1 MTVYVLD
8 SNVLLSDPDAIYSFP
23 ESEVVIPSVVIEEI
37 DSKKHGI
44 NGTAFNARQVARH
57 LDHLRKTQGFKG
69 PVYLENESTLRV
81 ELNHR
86 SLECLRSYF
95 SEPSND
101 NRLLAVAL
109 NIQAEETAKEVP
121 GRVVLVSQDA
131 FVRIKADALG
141 LETEDYQPHDG
152 VRDESDYTGWANL
165 EVEQAVI
172 EDLYSNG
179 VISAGVLERILEPNQ
194 YVILKCAESTQ
205 SAIGRYSEE
214 NRQLQ
219 LMVSSNKTIWGIK
232 PRNVQQRM
240 AIDLLLDNSVPLVT
254 LSGCAGTGKTLMALA
269 AGLYLSQ
276 EDTYFNRLM
285 IARPVIPMGRDI
297 GYLPGSKED
306 KLRPWMQP
314 IYDNLEM
321 LFSQRKGSLD
331 EILVGMKNI
340 QVEALTYIRGRT
352 LPNQYIIID
361 EAQNLTKHEVKTV
374 VSRVGEGSKI
384 VLLGDLEQIDHPY
397 LDRVNNGLAHVIE
410 KFKNQSIAGHVTLV
424 KGERSNLA
432 RLAASVL

>member
-1 MTVYVLD
+1 MTIYVLD
-8 SNVLLSDPDAIYSFP
+8 SNVLLSDPEAIYSFP

-44 NGTAFNARQVARH
+44 HGTAFNARQVARH
-57 LDHLRKTQGFKG
+57 LDLLRKTQGFKG
-69 PVYLENESTLRV
+69 PVCLENASTLRV

-101 NRLLAVAL
+101 NRLLAVVL
-109 NIQAEETAKEVP
+109 NIHEEEMTKESP
-121 GRVVLVSQDA
+121 KRVVLVSQDA
-131 FVRIKADALG
+131 FVRIKADAMG
-141 LETEDYQPHDG
+141 LETEDYQPRGDDQ
-152 VRDESDYTGWANL
+152 DESDYTGWVNL
-165 EVEQAVI
+165 EVEQTVI
-172 EDLYSNG
+172 EGFYSNG
-179 VISAGVLERILEPNQ
+179 VISASVLERNLEPNQ
-194 YVILKCAESTQ
+194 YVVLKCVDSTQ
-205 SAIGRYSEE
+205 SAVGRYDAE
-214 NRQLQ
+214 NKQLR
-219 LMVSSNKTIWGIK
+219 LVISSNKSVWGIK
-232 PRNVQQRM
+232 PRNVQQKM
-240 AIDLLLDNSVPLVT
+240 AIDLLLDNSIPLVT
-254 LSGCAGTGKTLMALA
+254 LTGRAGTGKTLLALA
-269 AGLYLSQ
+269 VGLFLTQ
-276 EDTYFNRLM
+276 EDTYFNRLL

-297 GYLPGSKED
+297 GYLPGNKEE

-321 LFSQRKGSLD
+321 LFLQRKGALD

-374 VSRVGEGSKI
+374 VSRVGEGGKI

-397 LDRVNNGLAHVIE
+397 LDRVNNGLAHVID